1 MRLAQSAGELL
12 RSVETP
18 HLKKKLPLFG
28 PGDTVRL
35 TMRVPEGGKER
46 VQVFEGLVIARRGGG
61 SREMVTVRKISFGIG
76 VERTVPLHSPFLTR
90 ITVMSSGKV
99 RRAKLYYM
107 RDLTGK
113 ASRLKR
119 EYMEGGVGEAAQ
131 EADAAAVTAET
142 PAAGA
147 EAAAPAEAA
156 PAKAEKKP
164 EKKAEKKVDAG
175 KKAK

>member
-1 MRLAQSAGELL
+1 MRLAQSAGDLL
-12 RSVETP
+12 RSVEAV
-18 HLKKKLPLFG
+18 HLKKKLPAFG

-35 TMRVPEGGKER
+35 TLRVPEGAKER
-46 VQVFEGLVIARRGGG
+46 VQVFEGLVISRRGGG
-61 SREMVTVRKISFGIG
+61 SREMVTVRKISFGVG
-76 VERTVPLHSPFLTR
+76 VERTIPLHSPFLTR
-90 ITVMSSGKV
+90 LTVVSSGKV

-119 EYMEGGVGEAAQ
+119 EYTEGDGAEAAL
-131 EADAAAVTAET
+131 EADAAAEAPPT
-142 PAAGA
+142 GA

-156 PAKAEKKP
+156 PAVAEKKP
-164 EKKAEKKVDAG
+164 EKKADAG

>member
-1 MRLAQSAGELL
+1 MRLAQSAGDLL
-12 RSVETP
+12 RSVEAA
-18 HLKKKLPLFG
+18 HLKKKLPAFG

-35 TMRVPEGGKER
+35 TLRVPEGAKER
-46 VQVFEGLVIARRGGG
+46 VQMFEGLVIARRGGG

-76 VERTVPLHSPFLTR
+76 VERTIPLHSPFLTR
-90 ITVMSSGKV
+90 ITVLSSGKV

-119 EYMEGGVGEAAQ
+119 EYTEGGGVEEAM
-131 EADAAAVTAET
+131 EADAVAEA

-147 EAAAPAEAA
+147 EVATPAEAA
-156 PAKAEKKP
+156 PVKAEKKP
-164 EKKAEKKVDAG
+164 EKKADAG